1 MSPSEYF
8 DLADNNPVTWQKIT
22 GQRLTH
28 KIFGAGTILSISLG
42 RNAPQESYLLVKF
55 DNKVNSIMKG
65 LTDTI
70 EFSLSVFNDGIITK
84 LSLSAELIKSIRAA
98 ERVKLQKAEEERK
111 QRELEALAKK
121 QKEDE
126 LKRVIFEKNQRLSRV
141 KNEQNKIIDILDG
154 LIKSTKEYISLLPD
168 LKRLNDVFSNH
179 CKGIFVYSDVFEQR
193 LYLLRYFYAYY
204 YEYRKIMER
213 ICNLSAEINVV
224 SIGCGGGV
232 DALALKNVSN
242 DKNKRS
248 SYIGIDIEEW
258 EKGMILYEDDHT
270 KLHNVIIKE
279 DTENYLKDATV
290 LFFPKSLSDI
300 TVAAMQDIEKWINK
314 CVCTKE
320 EICIAA
326 SFIYTSNKEGWNI
339 SGKQY
344 DRYNKIIELFK
355 NKNYREDD
363 AKRSEIKKDENSTAS
378 IWKVDDEV
386 FKNIRPKRLIDFI
399 FEEISNTC
407 KKYNKNKIH
416 CNICKRD
423 DTGKFDYVRPKL
435 SAAGIHCMSTVLRK

>member
-1 MSPSEYF
+1 
-8 DLADNNPVTWQKIT
+8 
-22 GQRLTH
+22 
-28 KIFGAGTILSISLG
+28 
-42 RNAPQESYLLVKF
+42 
-55 DNKVNSIMKG
+55 
-65 LTDTI
+65 
-70 EFSLSVFNDGIITK
+70 
-84 LSLSAELIKSIRAA
+84 
-98 ERVKLQKAEEERK
+98 
-111 QRELEALAKK
+111 
-121 QKEDE
+121 
-126 LKRVIFEKNQRLSRV
+126 
-141 KNEQNKIIDILDG
+141 
-154 LIKSTKEYISLLPD
+154 
-168 LKRLNDVFSNH
+168 
-179 CKGIFVYSDVFEQR
+179 
-193 LYLLRYFYAYY
+193 
-204 YEYRKIMER
+204 MER

-363 AKRSEIKKDENSTAS
+363 AKRSEIKKDEN
-378 IWKVDDEV
+378 
-386 FKNIRPKRLIDFI
+386 
-399 FEEISNTC
+399 
-407 KKYNKNKIH
+407 
-416 CNICKRD
+416 
-423 DTGKFDYVRPKL
+423 
-435 SAAGIHCMSTVLRK
+435 